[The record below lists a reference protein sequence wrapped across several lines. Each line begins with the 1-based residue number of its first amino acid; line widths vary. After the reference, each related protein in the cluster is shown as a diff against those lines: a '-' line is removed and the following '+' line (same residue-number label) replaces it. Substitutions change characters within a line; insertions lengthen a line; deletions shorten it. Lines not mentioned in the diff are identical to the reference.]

1 MEVGNFQKKK
11 KISFRMVNQEL
22 PGNISLYV
30 SSLVI
35 LKIISLPQAT
45 LLSSKLILIQ
55 ITTLYIQK
63 A

>member
-1 MEVGNFQKKK
+1 
-11 KISFRMVNQEL
+11 MVNQEL

-35 LKIISLPQAT
+35 LKIISLPKAT